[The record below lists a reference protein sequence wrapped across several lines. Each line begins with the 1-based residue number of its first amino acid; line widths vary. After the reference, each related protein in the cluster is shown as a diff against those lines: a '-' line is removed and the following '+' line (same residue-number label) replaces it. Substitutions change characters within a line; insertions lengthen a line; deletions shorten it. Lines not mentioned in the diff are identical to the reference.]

1 MKLIE
6 DASKEKLR
14 GGFYTPKPIA
24 DFILKWALNG
34 DKHFDILEPSCGD
47 GVFLKQIKTN
57 NLKYDSI
64 TAVEIDK
71 NEANKACDL
80 NLPNTN
86 VIEQDFYK
94 FCNNTKNKFDLII
107 GNPPYVRYQF
117 FDKKQRDEAEK
128 IFAKA
133 GLKYSKL
140 TNAWVPFVVGSS
152 LLLKDKGKIGFVL
165 PAEILQVT
173 YAKQLRIFLATFYN
187 KINIISFKKLVFP
200 GIQQEVILLLCEK
213 NTVKTH
219 LIEHLELEDANVL
232 KNVDTMKLKSPKKK
246 IDFETNKWTFY
257 FLEQNEIDFIEKILN
272 QKKVPHLKEFA
283 DVEVGMTTG
292 YNKFFTVP
300 QTTVEKYHLEKY
312 VKPMV
317 GRSIQVN
324 GTIFTENDWYSNVK
338 SGARAYFLSFPKRK
352 EIESNINA
360 LKYVEQGEKDEINKG
375 YKCGI
380 RDEWQIVPSIWVSD
394 ALFTRRNNIF
404 PKFVINQVG
413 AHTTDT
419 MHRVKI
425 NKNVNISTL
434 KKINLKTLVA
444 SYYNSLS
451 LASAEIYGRSHGGG
465 ALELMPNEVENILL
479 PYNDN
484 NAKILKE
491 IDSMMRE
498 GKTIQEILEFT
509 DPIILE
515 DGYGFSKSEIKTA
528 NTVWKKLLKRRLNRK
543 GTKKTHQ

>member
-6 DASKEKLR
+6 NASKEKLR
-14 GGFYTPKPIA
+14 GGFYTPRPIA

-34 DKHFDILEPSCGD
+34 DKQFDILEPSCGD
-47 GVFLKQIKTN
+47 GVFLECIKTN
-57 NLKYDSI
+57 NLKYNSI

-86 VIEQDFYK
+86 IINQDFYK

-140 TNAWVPFVVGSS
+140 TNAWVSFVVGSS

-187 KINIISFKKLVFP
+187 KINIISFERLVFP

-213 NTVKTH
+213 NTIKSH
-219 LIEHLELEDANVL
+219 LIEHLELEDANAL
-232 KNVDTMKLKSPKKK
+232 KDVDTMKLKSPKKK

-257 FLEQNEIDFIEKILN
+257 FLDQNEIDFIEKILN

-300 QTTVEKYHLEKY
+300 QSTVEKYCLEKY

-338 SGARAYFLSFPKRK
+338 SGVRAYFLSFPKRK

-360 LKYVEQGEKDEINKG
+360 LKYIEEGEKDEINKG

-434 KKINLKTLVA
+434 KKINLKALVA

-451 LASAEIYGRSHGGG
+451 LASAEICGRSHGGG

-515 DGYGFSKSEIKTA
+515 DGYGFSESEIKIA

>member
-34 DKHFDILEPSCGD
+34 DKQFDILEPSCGD
-47 GVFLKQIKTN
+47 GVFLECIKTN

-86 VIEQDFYK
+86 IINQDFYK

-140 TNAWVPFVVGSS
+140 TNAWVSFVVGSS

-187 KINIISFKKLVFP
+187 RINIISFKKLVFP

-219 LIEHLELEDANVL
+219 LIEHLELEDANFL

-300 QTTVEKYHLEKY
+300 HATVEKNCLGKY

-360 LKYVEQGEKDEINKG
+360 LKYIEQGEKDEINKG

-434 KKINLKTLVA
+434 KKINLKALVA

-451 LASAEIYGRSHGGG
+451 LASAEICGRSHGGG

-515 DGYGFSKSEIKTA
+515 DGYGFSESEIKIA